1 VAPVVAVTSP
11 SGSLCATTDL
21 PPTAH
26 HALMININH
35 EQVLPVN
42 KVPAYL
48 QSRGLGKRVSVG
60 TVYRWMI
67 AGVGG
72 VRLETVRIG
81 GQMVTSAEAI
91 QRWVEA
97 REEATHK
104 IHPVPTPPAIQVRK
118 QGEDEERRSGTCS
131 RTGAWSRSPSAATR
145 RES

>member
-1 VAPVVAVTSP
+1 MP
-11 SGSLCATTDL
+11 SSGRTM
-21 PPTAH
+21 
-26 HALMININH
+26 ALMININH
-35 EQVLPVN
+35 EQLLPVN

-97 REEATHK
+97 RERARNK
-104 IHPVPTPPAIQVRK
+104 NRPAPVSSETQARK
-118 QGEDEERRSGTCS
+118 QGGDEERRSEASRS
-131 RTGAWSRSPSAATR
+131 RTGDRSRSPRTATR
-145 RES
+145 TGS